1 MFNQSVEFPSTPS
14 ISSLLTYPPN
24 LFGTRIRVQR
34 LGAKT
39 DPRRRPILVWRP
51 YKTPSPPTSPPAP
64 RRDWRGTRPYR
75 RRVGVPHLAAA
86 AADGVYPLTVAAV
99 ATTTSPSPPRGTPGM
114 SSPASPSPDLIVA
127 VAGDVSLHLVNMT
140 ELSTVHSMTSIQTTL
155 AVASGRYLT
164 VASGRPD
171 GEL

>member
-86 AADGVYPLTVAAV
+86 AADGVYPLTVAA
-99 ATTTSPSPPRGTPGM
+99 AGYPRH
-114 SSPASPSPDLIVA
+114 V
-127 VAGDVSLHLVNMT
+127 VAG
-140 ELSTVHSMTSIQTTL
+140 
-155 AVASGRYLT
+155 LT
-164 VASGRPD
+164 VAGPHRRRRRRRFTSPREYDRALYSALNDLHPD
-171 GEL
+171 YPRCRLRKIPHRRLRTARR